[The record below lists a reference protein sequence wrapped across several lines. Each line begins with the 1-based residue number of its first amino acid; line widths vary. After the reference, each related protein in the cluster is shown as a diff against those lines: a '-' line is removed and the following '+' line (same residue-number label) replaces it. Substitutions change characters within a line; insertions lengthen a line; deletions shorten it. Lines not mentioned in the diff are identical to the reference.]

1 MVYSLGMTRVLTLI
15 LIFIA
20 ASVSAAPESYT
31 LVPKGSEISFTYSLS
46 GAPTKGKMGVGK
58 TQMVLDFEDVSR
70 SKVDV
75 TLDLSKARA
84 GLVFATDAMRSG
96 TVLNVAEFPKAR
108 FVSTSVRRTSTGARL
123 AGNLTLRGVTRP
135 FELDARIFRA
145 RGSDPEDLSE
155 LSIVLTGRMNR
166 NNFGATG
173 YPDLVGPNVDLR
185 ITARVIRN

>member
-1 MVYSLGMTRVLTLI
+1 
-15 LIFIA
+15 
-20 ASVSAAPESYT
+20 
-31 LVPKGSEISFTYSLS
+31 
-46 GAPTKGKMGVGK
+46 
-58 TQMVLDFEDVSR
+58 
-70 SKVDV
+70 
-75 TLDLSKARA
+75 
-84 GLVFATDAMRSG
+84 MRSA